1 MMQRIS
7 GAVYNWSFSD
17 QFISEST
24 NQRINETGN
33 VHESRHCGMLK
44 AAIQRFWVV
53 GRGSSIRLFVYSRFL
68 FRKSLFAN
76 AFAHCEQYWYIFFVE

>member
-1 MMQRIS
+1 MMQRIY
-7 GAVYNWSFSD
+7 GAVYNWSFSRPVHL
-17 QFISEST
+17 
-24 NQRINETGN
+24 RINETGN

-68 FRKSLFAN
+68 L
-76 AFAHCEQYWYIFFVE
+76 Q